1 MKRGIDEILNLV
13 QDSLEENISRESFD
27 KTLQFM
33 IGNVPVKSNSFS
45 KSICLS
51 IAKMKS
57 ELVELVY
64 CLIQAF
70 FAKINSLKS
79 DLLTPGAPIT
89 NAHLNHSEI
98 FINHLLD
105 QLSFLKE
112 QIKSKIQHANSLLQ
126 HESRIDDAYL
136 SKKVHCNQQI
146 QNKQIKNRNQTR
158 DKFNLQHQMPTLER
172 N

>member
-64 CLIQAF
+64 CLTQAF

-89 NAHLNHSEI
+89 NLNHSEI
-98 FINHLLD
+98 FIIHLLD
-105 QLSFLKE
+105 QLLFLKE

-136 SKKVHCNQQI
+136 SKKVHRNQQI
-146 QNKQIKNRNQTR
+146 QNKQI
-158 DKFNLQHQMPTLER
+158 
-172 N
+172 

>member
-1 MKRGIDEILNLV
+1 
-13 QDSLEENISRESFD
+13 
-27 KTLQFM
+27 
-33 IGNVPVKSNSFS
+33 
-45 KSICLS
+45 
-51 IAKMKS
+51 MKS

-64 CLIQAF
+64 CLTQAF

-89 NAHLNHSEI
+89 NLNHSEI
-98 FINHLLD
+98 FIIHLLD
-105 QLSFLKE
+105 QLLFLKE

-146 QNKQIKNRNQTR
+146 QNKQI
-158 DKFNLQHQMPTLER
+158 
-172 N
+172 

>member
-89 NAHLNHSEI
+89 NLNHSEI
-98 FINHLLD
+98 FIIHLLD
-105 QLSFLKE
+105 QLLFLKE

-146 QNKQIKNRNQTR
+146 QNKQI
-158 DKFNLQHQMPTLER
+158 
-172 N
+172 

>member
-33 IGNVPVKSNSFS
+33 IGNVPVKSNSIS
-45 KSICLS
+45 KRICLS

-64 CLIQAF
+64 CLTQAF

-89 NAHLNHSEI
+89 NLNHSEI
-98 FINHLLD
+98 FIIHLLD
-105 QLSFLKE
+105 QLLFLKE
-112 QIKSKIQHANSLLQ
+112 QIKSKCKLL
-126 HESRIDDAYL
+126 I
-136 SKKVHCNQQI
+136 
-146 QNKQIKNRNQTR
+146 T
-158 DKFNLQHQMPTLER
+158 T
-172 N
+172 

>member
-27 KTLQFM
+27 NTLQFM
-33 IGNVPVKSNSFS
+33 IGNVPVKSNSIS
-45 KSICLS
+45 KRICLS

-64 CLIQAF
+64 SLTQAF

-89 NAHLNHSEI
+89 NLNHSEI
-98 FINHLLD
+98 FIIHLLD
-105 QLSFLKE
+105 QLLFLKE

-146 QNKQIKNRNQTR
+146 QNKQI
-158 DKFNLQHQMPTLER
+158 
-172 N
+172 